1 MFRVNN
7 SSVVTA
13 SPVPKEKHAIQ
24 KRANRVFLFSV
35 HVPGRKLKQIRLEN
49 YHYLKSVKL
58 HCRGQ
63 AQSAFDCV
71 CKEVLG
77 CSS

>member
-7 SSVVTA
+7 SSVATA

-24 KRANRVFLFSV
+24 KRTNRVFSV

-49 YHYLKSVKL
+49 YYNLNSVKL

-63 AQSAFDCV
+63 AQSAFD
-71 CKEVLG
+71 
-77 CSS
+77 